1 SVLATV
7 DLCVTPRAPRP
18 ALFPYTTLFRSVDV
32 VLLGGAGE
40 TVRGERG
47 DVGGGPRARHG
58 GRGAPP
64 AGGQRPLLQA
74 PAAAAQARGQRSE
87 EHTSELQSREN
98 LVCRLLLEKK
108 TNNGIRAFL
117 PDPNLRRHPAERDH
131 HLHTQREAHQE
142 PAA

>member
-74 PAAAAQARGQRSE
+74 PAAAAQARGQE
-87 EHTSELQSREN
+87 AGQ
-98 LVCRLLLEKK
+98 LVVVDVADGGDHEVVGPVVLAVVGADVLDGQRL
-108 TNNGIRAFL
+108 
-117 PDPNLRRHPAERDH
+117 
-131 HLHTQREAHQE
+131 
-142 PAA
+142 